1 MNNLYNKSAKNK
13 FFVDLFF
20 ALIAFL
26 FYSFVPLIMTI
37 DSNHLFAYSLVT
49 LIVSFGLFL
58 ISYRFI
64 RSLDATFR
72 IKKIAF
78 PVGAIV
84 VVAVLFCSFVLQ
96 NAIGFFRSRVL
107 PQTQLETSNQ
117 DAIAN
122 LLQVDDLLIYSLITM
137 VIIAPLFEELIFR
150 RILIGNTFAP
160 KKILVPRII
169 MSVSVFAMLH
179 VFSEFSSGVI
189 PFLFSLATYLVI
201 SYSFTLIYVLTS
213 RMLYSVL
220 AHILNNLL
228 AALLLL
234 SQM

>member
-1 MNNLYNKSAKNK
+1 MSTVGFKHA
-13 FFVDLFF
+13 
-20 ALIAFL
+20 
-26 FYSFVPLIMTI
+26 
-37 DSNHLFAYSLVT
+37 
-49 LIVSFGLFL
+49 
-58 ISYRFI
+58 IS
-64 RSLDATFR
+64 
-72 IKKIAF
+72 
-78 PVGAIV
+78 
-84 VVAVLFCSFVLQ
+84 
-96 NAIGFFRSRVL
+96 
-107 PQTQLETSNQ
+107 
-117 DAIAN
+117 N
-122 LLQVDDLLIYSLITM
+122 LLQVDDLLVYFLITM

-201 SYSFTLIYVLTS
+201 SCSFTLIYVLTS

>member
-1 MNNLYNKSAKNK
+1 MSTVGFKHA
-13 FFVDLFF
+13 
-20 ALIAFL
+20 
-26 FYSFVPLIMTI
+26 
-37 DSNHLFAYSLVT
+37 
-49 LIVSFGLFL
+49 
-58 ISYRFI
+58 IS
-64 RSLDATFR
+64 
-72 IKKIAF
+72 
-78 PVGAIV
+78 
-84 VVAVLFCSFVLQ
+84 
-96 NAIGFFRSRVL
+96 
-107 PQTQLETSNQ
+107 
-117 DAIAN
+117 N
-122 LLQVDDLLIYSLITM
+122 LLQVDDLLVYSLITM

-201 SYSFTLIYVLTS
+201 SCSFTLIYVLTS

>member
-1 MNNLYNKSAKNK
+1 MNNLYNRSAKNK
-13 FFVDLFF
+13 LFVDLFF
-20 ALIAFL
+20 AIIAFI
-26 FYSFVPLIMTI
+26 FYSFVPLIMAI
-37 DSNHLFAYSLVT
+37 DSDHLFAYSLVT
-49 LIVSFGLFL
+49 LVASFGLFL
-58 ISYRFI
+58 ICYRFI
-64 RSLDATFR
+64 RNLDESFQ
-72 IKKIAF
+72 IKKMPFSI
-78 PVGAIV
+78 GAV
-84 VVAVLFCSFVLQ
+84 VIVAVLFCSFVLQ
-96 NAIGFFRSRVL
+96 NAIGFFRSQVL

-150 RILIGNTFAP
+150 RILIGNTFAS
-160 KKILVPRII
+160 KKVLVPRII

-189 PFLFSLATYLVI
+189 PFLFSLATYLII
-201 SYSFTLIYVLTS
+201 SGSFTLIYVFTS